1 MFDDGVE
8 NLVKE
13 LSRNA
18 VNSDD
23 GLSMIPLVKTD
34 RRGEGLR
41 ICSSISS
48 GC

>member
-8 NLVKE
+8 KLVKE

-23 GLSMIPLVKTD
+23 GLLVSPLVKMD

-41 ICSSISS
+41 ICSIISS